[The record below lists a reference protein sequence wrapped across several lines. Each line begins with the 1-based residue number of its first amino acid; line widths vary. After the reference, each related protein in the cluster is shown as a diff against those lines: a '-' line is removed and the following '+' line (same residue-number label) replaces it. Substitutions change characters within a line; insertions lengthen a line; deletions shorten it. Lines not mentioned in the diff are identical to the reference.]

1 MPDLNDVKKSLATWA
16 RQTIL
21 YGIGLKAQDD
31 GQPVDDQ
38 SQVQHV
44 RNAMEKVVGELWET
58 TAKEFPETTQFV
70 MKFARRVLDW
80 VEEHRHGK
88 AL

>member
-1 MPDLNDVKKSLATWA
+1 MADLNDVKKSLATWA

-21 YGIGLKAQDD
+21 YGIGIKAQDD
-31 GQPVDDQ
+31 GQPVDDP
-38 SQVQHV
+38 SQIVHAQ
-44 RNAMEKVVGELWET
+44 NAMEKVVSELWAE
-58 TAKEFPETTQFV
+58 TAKECPQTVVFV

-80 VEEHRHGK
+80 VEDHRHGN